1 MLVSLTRVG
10 PARQSLTK
18 GVAVTGVDTGALL
31 RSATLPG
38 PPPSVP
44 AAELRADGRAE
55 GLLSVALPGAWLGTP
70 AAREAAFGYL
80 GAVLAALAGSAR
92 ALGGALHAPGVRLAP
107 TGPLPPLGGDLHGL
121 ATVDDAE
128 QEVLGNLL
136 RRHSPTLIALT
147 GRVRVGG
154 PADRV
159 GSRRLADS
167 REHLAARYLASTDP
181 RHLHHVRAE
190 LRRRHGIADLLRMDV
205 APVPAGPGTPAE
217 TLVRCVDA
225 QVSLAD
231 LRAQALLLG
240 ALALKARRTVRAGE
254 RERNV
259 PQSVI
264 EANRAR
270 AVVHG
275 LRARFVPETTGGGS
289 TGGRSTGGPSADP
302 GRAQRTRPAR
312 EAARRLLTDLV
323 PELRLLDAT
332 AEELLPLLAPVELPS
347 FGLPGLRTQD
357 LLLRT
362 ARQNSSSA
370 ALAQQAEYLLHD
382 PRPGGELPAVL
393 AQDSPGVLELL
404 LSDWRRTLAEGV
416 APAAGAEPSARSDR
430 PGSGRQGNRGN
441 GNPRRQGRRPG
452 HQEPGRGRTTG
463 LPQDRRP
470 DRPQRKDGA

>member
-18 GVAVTGVDTGALL
+18 GVAVTGPDTATLL
-31 RSATLPG
+31 RSVRLPG
-38 PPPSVP
+38 PPPSLP
-44 AAELRADGRAE
+44 AAELRTDERADGRAD
-55 GLLSVALPGAWLGTP
+55 GLFGVALPGVWLGTP
-70 AAREAAFGYL
+70 GAREVAYGYL
-80 GAVLAALAGSAR
+80 GAVLSALADTAR

-107 TGPLPPLGGDLHGL
+107 AGPLPALGGDLHGL
-121 ATVDDAE
+121 AVLDDAE
-128 QEVLGNLL
+128 QEVLCNLL

-147 GRVRVGG
+147 GRARIGG
-154 PADRV
+154 PADPV

-167 REHLAARYLASTDP
+167 REHLAARYLASADP

-205 APVPAGPGTPAE
+205 APLPAASGAPAE
-217 TLVRCVDA
+217 ALVRCVDA

-231 LRAQALLLG
+231 LRAQALLFA

-254 RERNV
+254 RERNI

-275 LRARFVPETTGGGS
+275 LRARFAPES
-289 TGGRSTGGPSADP
+289 TDF

-312 EAARRLLTDLV
+312 DVARRLLTDLV
-323 PELRLLDAT
+323 PEFGLLDAT

-347 FGLPGLRTQD
+347 FGLPGLRTGD

-362 ARQNSSSA
+362 AREGRGSGP
-370 ALAQQAEYLLHD
+370 LAQHAEQLLRD
-382 PRPGGELPAVL
+382 PRPGGELAARL

-416 APAAGAEPSARSDR
+416 APAPRAREQ
-430 PGSGRQGNRGN
+430 SGRPRSPSQPGGRRPQGQRRQGQGQVRRPQNP
-441 GNPRRQGRRPG
+441 NPRR
-452 HQEPGRGRTTG
+452 
-463 LPQDRRP
+463 
-470 DRPQRKDGA
+470 KDGS